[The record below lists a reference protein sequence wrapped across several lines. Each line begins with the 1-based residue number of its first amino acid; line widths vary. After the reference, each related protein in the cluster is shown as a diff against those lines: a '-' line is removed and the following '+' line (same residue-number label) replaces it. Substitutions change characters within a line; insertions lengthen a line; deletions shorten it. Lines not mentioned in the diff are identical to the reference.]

1 MQAVV
6 AGTDC
11 EFRMDGTAGLET
23 DIEDLLANVRHLCD
37 RFGLDYGARDS
48 AAYRAYVGDFED
60 GKRVVEHQGPPR
72 DPAARI
78 RYVSVVQ
85 RQTGDGDGV
94 YVFGERDDGLARSY
108 AERCDGAEVR
118 REVVMDRTTA
128 QRLVDEVAADDD
140 AAEG

>member
-1 MQAVV
+1 MSPGSNRIGSNDNERRADAAMQAVV

-60 GKRVVEHQGPPR
+60 GKRVVEHQGPAKGSGSAHTVCVGR
-72 DPAARI
+72 AASDR
-78 RYVSVVQ
+78 R
-85 RQTGDGDGV
+85 R
-94 YVFGERDDGLARSY
+94 RRR
-108 AERCDGAEVR
+108 RCLRVRGA
-118 REVVMDRTTA
+118 
-128 QRLVDEVAADDD
+128 
-140 AAEG
+140 